1 VIGGPNIMFSLFIC
15 GSRTCAKKIEID
27 IINGIISMVSQSK
40 PKFPHLLGLESLSKV
55 LATPTLVFK

>member
-15 GSRTCAKKIEID
+15 GSRTYAKKIEID

-40 PKFPHLLGLESLSKV
+40 PNFPHLLGLESLSKV
-55 LATPTLVFK
+55 LATLTLMFK